1 MISRDLAA
9 PRAARTL
16 PVALAIVLSVTLSV
30 GAAHVQARQGG
41 SPGEPQH
48 KPASSSTAD
57 VKGAGSYSLG
67 VLLGWQLHQSGL
79 NASSVS
85 IEKVLQG
92 LKDVTSGKVQPSE
105 QDNDH
110 LRELI
115 VESRA
120 AAAGP
125 NKAAA
130 RRFLAQNAK
139 RQGVKTTPS
148 GLQYK
153 ILSVG
158 SGTPPQPNDQVVVN
172 YRGTLLD
179 GTEFDSSYKRGQP
192 ATFQVN
198 HVIPGWTEALVM
210 MKPGARWELY
220 IPPELAYGDAGRGPI
235 PPGSLLKFEVQLVK
249 VTPGAPAGGAGPNV
263 GGGTGR

>member
-1 MISRDLAA
+1 
-9 PRAARTL
+9 
-16 PVALAIVLSVTLSV
+16 
-30 GAAHVQARQGG
+30 
-41 SPGEPQH
+41 
-48 KPASSSTAD
+48 
-57 VKGAGSYSLG
+57 VKGEGSYSLG

-79 NASSVS
+79 NANSVS
-85 IEKVLQG
+85 FAKVLEG

-115 VESRA
+115 VQSRA

-130 RRFLAQNAK
+130 RRFLAENAK
-139 RQGVKTTPS
+139 RPGVKTTPS

-153 ILSVG
+153 IVSPG
-158 SGTPPQPNDQVVVN
+158 SGRPPQPNDQVVVN

-179 GTEFDSSYKRGQP
+179 GTEFDSSYRRGQP
-192 ATFQVN
+192 ATLQVN

-210 MKPGARWELY
+210 MKPGAKWELY
-220 IPPELAYGDAGRGPI
+220 IPPDLAYGDAGRGPI
-235 PPGSLLKFEVQLVK
+235 PPGSLLKFDVELVK
-249 VTPGAPAGGAGPNV
+249 VTPSGPAGGAGPNV